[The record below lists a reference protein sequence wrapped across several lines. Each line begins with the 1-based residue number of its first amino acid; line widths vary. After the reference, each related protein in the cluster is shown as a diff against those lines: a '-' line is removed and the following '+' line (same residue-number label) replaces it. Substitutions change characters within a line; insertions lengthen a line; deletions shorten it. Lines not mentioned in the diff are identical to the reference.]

1 MSIISIPSN
10 IVKGQPA
17 TITLFKGEL
26 LSNQVVASNFYF
38 SNLNN
43 WNKVVLNYKST
54 VGNQK
59 AIVEFSKNDNFA
71 PATFLVS
78 EKARDVFE
86 LDSIYITDNDG
97 QILVVPSTSFT
108 ASQFTIDMTEET
120 NEENNPESDG
130 FVLLLEDGNT
140 FLLESGDYLLLE

>member
-1 MSIISIPSN
+1 MAIISIPSN

-17 TITLFKGEL
+17 SITLFKGEL
-26 LSNQVVASNFYF
+26 LSNQVVSSNLYF

-59 AIVEFSKNDNFA
+59 AIVEFSKNNNFA

-78 EKARDVFE
+78 EKARDIFI
-86 LDSIYITDNDG
+86 LDSIYIIDNDG

-108 ASQFTIDMTEET
+108 ANQFTIDITEET
-120 NEENNPESDG
+120 DPDSDG
-130 FVLLLEDGNT
+130 FALLLEDGNT